1 MDRPTKCFLRN
12 NLADFFQSLFA
23 YVGYYIHL
31 QIYIIEAHCCL
42 TFKFVLLLHL
52 YIFSQPIP
60 LTFSTKRYKL
70 LFTAAF
76 YIICTSTLILFC
88 MFCSLWSV
96 LLRVYWHMKCW
107 PCEYL
112 LYSGLHGHSGDIFVF
127 NFFSTHRREK
137 SMNQSHY
144 ILKGNVVA
152 SAQFHGG
159 SNLHNGCCVL

>member
-88 MFCSLWSV
+88 ICFALCEVFYYVFIDIWSV
-96 LLRVYWHMKCW
+96 GLVNTFYIQASMVTQ
-107 PCEYL
+107 ETYL
-112 LYSGLHGHSGDIFVF
+112 YLISSPHIG
-127 NFFSTHRREK
+127 EK
-137 SMNQSHY
+137 SQW
-144 ILKGNVVA
+144 I
-152 SAQFHGG
+152 
-159 SNLHNGCCVL
+159 NLTIF